1 MHNIEEQSDKNSNL
15 ISVIK
20 ESKIDKTK
28 ERIVVDMIRNY
39 SSGLNKEIYETSAIL
54 EQKISSFSKS
64 EESNSMG
71 ENLAKIKI
79 AAESANPR
87 KYDFEPSLFGK
98 IYYYI
103 VNTTPLQRYITKF
116 SSAKDV
122 IKSVS
127 NALDGNKSVLLY
139 DNQKFQEEI
148 DKFMAIVKELD
159 AQSILLADLDSN
171 IEGLIATTESG
182 EYKKFLQES
191 VLFELRKK
199 SQDVISK
206 TLVMKQA
213 IASFALMI
221 QTNNTHIDTIN
232 RVKDTTMVA
241 LSAGSMLTIGLQNQ
255 KDAINFVNLVNDVT
269 NETIKTNA
277 ELMSSQS
284 KTVQEQEVKGVLDIN
299 NLTKAIE
306 TTIQA
311 INDYENYKVR
321 ALPEI
326 KASILKLRS
335 LNKEINAK
343 ISIEE
348 S

>member
-1 MHNIEEQSDKNSNL
+1 MHSIEEQSAKNSNL
-15 ISVIK
+15 ISVIE
-20 ESKIDKTK
+20 ESKVDKTK

-54 EQKISSFSKS
+54 EQKISVFSKS

-79 AAESANPR
+79 AAEEANPR
-87 KYDFEPSLFGK
+87 KYDFEPNLFGK

-103 VNTTPLQRYITKF
+103 LNTTPLQRYITKF

-139 DNQKFQEEI
+139 DNQKLQEEI
-148 DKFMAIVKELD
+148 DKFTIIVKELD
-159 AQSILLADLDSN
+159 TQSILLSDLDKT
-171 IEGLIATTESG
+171 IETLIATTDNE
-182 EYKKFLQES
+182 EYKKFLEQS

-199 SQDVISK
+199 SQDIISK

-277 ELMSSQS
+277 ELMSAQS
-284 KTVQEQEVKGVLDIN
+284 KTVQEQEVKGVVDIN
-299 NLTKAIE
+299 NLTRAIE

-326 KASILKLRS
+326 KASIIKLRS

-343 ISIEE
+343 ISLEE